1 MSSCLSVPRVRAPR
15 RRLTRVP
22 DRDVALAGFNLGGSL
37 PSAIGPRGGVGG
49 EGQYGAGPVS
59 GGEPMSYLN
68 LNGAYAVH
76 GSGWSEAAA
85 SAVSLASAVSVSV
98 PLSSESAHAIGDP
111 ASRVRSS
118 LCLCVRVS
126 GCERGCVS
134 ACVSCAMSVCL
145 YVCLKLCLYVCMSVC
160 VSCAHLL
167 PCACVSACGGSGG
180 SVGSWDLSPPHLMPI
195 RGGRDTYAGG
205 GRDGYGDHYGTDVG
219 YGDGYQAYAAA
230 GDRYALDSYDAGAYP
245 LDSYESLD
253 SYHPYD
259 PYALRYLDF
268 ADLASSVHSSEQVW
282 CLSILACV

>member
-1 MSSCLSVPRVRAPR
+1 M
-15 RRLTRVP
+15 
-22 DRDVALAGFNLGGSL
+22 
-37 PSAIGPRGGVGG
+37 
-49 EGQYGAGPVS
+49 
-59 GGEPMSYLN
+59 
-68 LNGAYAVH
+68 
-76 GSGWSEAAA
+76 
-85 SAVSLASAVSVSV
+85 
-98 PLSSESAHAIGDP
+98 
-111 ASRVRSS
+111 
-118 LCLCVRVS
+118 
-126 GCERGCVS
+126 
-134 ACVSCAMSVCL
+134 
-145 YVCLKLCLYVCMSVC
+145 
-160 VSCAHLL
+160 
-167 PCACVSACGGSGG
+167 
-180 SVGSWDLSPPHLMPI
+180 GSWDLSPPHLMPI